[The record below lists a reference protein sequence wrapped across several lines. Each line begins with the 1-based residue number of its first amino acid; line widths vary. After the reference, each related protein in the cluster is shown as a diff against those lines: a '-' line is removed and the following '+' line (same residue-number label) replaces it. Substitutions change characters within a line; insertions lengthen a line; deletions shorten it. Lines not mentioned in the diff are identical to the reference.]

1 MPSPPQ
7 IPPKLLAAA
16 ALVLLLASCQVGSS
30 PRSVPTVPQIG
41 SDLKCANGDHGY
53 TDQQLGWGFCY
64 PSSWRYT
71 EKVQATDSPSGV
83 DLTFEITCLS
93 DCKPQCP
100 TPASGS
106 PASCPTEPGLFGFM
120 IISTDDRAGA
130 SDLGTWLTTKLP
142 RAARGDPVVWG
153 NALEATKLADG
164 RLVALTPHDVVILDV
179 HPSLLD
185 LDGEMNSRLGTWK
198 FTY

>member
-1 MPSPPQ
+1 MPSPPP
-7 IPPKLLAAA
+7 IPPKILTAA

-41 SDLKCANGDHGY
+41 GDLKCAGGDHPY
-53 TDQQLGWGFCY
+53 ADALLGWGFCY

-83 DLTFEITCLS
+83 DLTFAITCLS

-100 TPASGS
+100 TPASGTAATCA
-106 PASCPTEPGLFGFM
+106 PEIGLFGFM

-130 SDLGTWLTTKLP
+130 SDLGSWLAAKLP
-142 RAARGDPVVWG
+142 HAARGDPLDWG
-153 NALEATKLADG
+153 NALEATRLTDG
-164 RLVALTPHDVVILDV
+164 RLVALTPHSVVILDV

-185 LDGEMNSRLGTWK
+185 LDGEMNSRLATWK